1 MVMTMHRLSAG
12 AGYQYLLRQ
21 TAAGDCGRSASSDL
35 TAYYVASGNPP
46 SRWLGGG
53 LAAFASSGDLAVG
66 SIVLEPAMAFLFGQ
80 GRNPLTGEALGRAY
94 PQFTPARDRIAARV
108 ARLPTELEG
117 ADRAAAVEAITRVEL
132 ARPRPSAVAGF
143 DHTFTPA
150 KSVSTLWAVGD
161 DVTRAAVH
169 AAHRAAVEAAVG
181 FLGDRGLFTRTG
193 TAGCRQV
200 GTRGLIA
207 AAFDHWDSRAGDP
220 NLHTHVVVANK
231 VQEISSGR
239 WLSIDSRA
247 LHHAVVAVSEVYD
260 DLVADEL
267 ARRLPV
273 VWGWRHRG
281 PRRSPGF
288 ELDGVDDALIAE
300 FSTRTTQID
309 EAMTGTVAEFYAAH
323 GRGPNRIEVSRLRQQ
338 VTRAT
343 RPEKHVRP
351 LGDLLVAW
359 RHRASARTGLTPEE
373 LTERVVRA
381 SHCVPVPADAV
392 PDLVIEALAKVTT
405 AAVVERRATWTRWN
419 VLAEAA
425 RATRGLRMLTVAD
438 RFALLD
444 RVAGAV
450 LDQCVSLRATDPLV
464 VSPSYQ
470 RDDGTSVFTRPGED
484 RFTHHTVLG
493 AETRLLAAATDNT
506 APTVTAGRCAL
517 VISRPVARTDGHR
530 VHLADD
536 QVAAIT
542 AIATSGRRLDVLVG
556 PAGSGKTTTLA
567 ALKAAWIQEHGRGSV
582 LGLAPSSAAA
592 AELSQAL
599 GVTCE
604 NTAKWLHESIGPG
617 AAHRA
622 EVLRRLTETRTAA
635 IATRDR
641 RRLRLL
647 DTAVAAVRRDT
658 ARWTLRPGQL
668 LIVDEAS
675 LAGTLALDS
684 LLTQANAAG
693 AKVLLVGDHAQ
704 LSAVEAGGAFA
715 LIVERSGT
723 PALRSLWRF
732 THAWEAPATLALRS
746 GQPRVVDTYLEH
758 ERVQAGPAEA
768 MCEAAYSAWQTDTER
783 GAAAILLAGDGRTV
797 AALNHRAHADLVTDG
812 LVAPDGIT
820 TADGSIIGV
829 GDRVLT
835 RSNNR
840 TLRTGTGYVRNGD
853 LWQVVAIGDDGAM
866 TVRPLSR
873 RSRPVTD
880 DGPEVVLP
888 AYYVSAHVEL
898 GYATTTHRAQGITVD
913 TAHLLAAPGMV
924 RENLYVGMTRGRDAN
939 HVYVAVDDVDPAC
952 DDLPDPH
959 AAPDGRDVLTRI
971 LATSGAEL
979 SATAT
984 LAANQTAAISLHR
997 LEPIRQTLLA
1007 DAAQAHWASALA
1019 GAGLDP
1025 ATVDGIVTSPA
1036 CGPLFTALG
1045 RAHAIGADVPG
1056 LLARLVAGI
1065 ATTETGVPVGAA
1077 LRARVDDW
1085 LHTQVEDPTA
1095 IHPASPNPGPSEM
1108 TDLIAQVNRLI
1119 ADRVAALTD
1128 HALTDEPSWLGAL
1141 GEPPADPAAQAD
1153 WLTQVAAAAARTDH
1167 ERPTAITTAT
1177 AVRVTPTSLEGIAR

>member
-1 MVMTMHRLSAG
+1 
-12 AGYQYLLRQ
+12 
-21 TAAGDCGRSASSDL
+21 
-35 TAYYVASGNPP
+35 
-46 SRWLGGG
+46 
-53 LAAFASSGDLAVG
+53 
-66 SIVLEPAMAFLFGQ
+66 MAFLFGQ
-80 GRNPLTGEALGRAY
+80 GRDPVTGEALGRTY
-94 PQFTPARDRIAARV
+94 PRFAPARDRIAEQV
-108 ARLPTELEG
+108 ARLPTELHGLE
-117 ADRAAAVEAITRVEL
+117 RAAAVEAITRVEL
-132 ARPRPSAVAGF
+132 ARPRPSAIAGF

-161 DVTRAAVH
+161 DVTRAAVY
-169 AAHRAAVEAAVG
+169 AAHRAAVEVAVG
-181 FLGDRGLFTRTG
+181 FLEDRGLFTRTG

-200 GTRGLIA
+200 RTRGLIA

-231 VQEISSGR
+231 VQEGSSGR

-273 VWGWRHRG
+273 AWGWRHRG
-281 PRRSPGF
+281 SRRSPAF
-288 ELDGVDDALIAE
+288 ELDGVDDGLMAE

-309 EAMTGTVAEFYAAH
+309 EAMTGTVAEFYAAR

-351 LGDLLVAW
+351 LGDLLAAW
-359 RHRASARTGLTPEE
+359 RHRASARTGLSPEE
-373 LTERVVRA
+373 LTERVVGA
-381 SHCVPVPADAV
+381 SRCQPVLADAV
-392 PDLVIEALAKVTT
+392 PHSVIEALARVTT

-425 RATRGLRMLTVAD
+425 RATRGLRMATVMD

-444 RVAGAV
+444 RVTGAV
-450 LDQCVSLRATDPLV
+450 LDQCVSLQGTDPLV
-464 VSPSYQ
+464 VPPSYQ
-470 RDDGTSVFTRPGED
+470 REDGTSVFTRPGED
-484 RFTHHTVLG
+484 RFTHHTVLS
-493 AETRLLAAATDNT
+493 AEARLLAAASDTT
-506 APTVTAGRCAL
+506 APTVTAGRCAY
-517 VISRPVARTDGHR
+517 VMSRPVARTEGRPVD
-530 VHLADD
+530 LAND
-536 QVAAIT
+536 QVDAVT
-542 AIATSGRRLDVLVG
+542 AIATSGRRLDALVG

-599 GVTCE
+599 GVACE
-604 NTAKWLHESIGPG
+604 NTAKWLYESSGPG

-622 EVLRRLTETRTAA
+622 EVLRRLTETRAAA
-635 IATRDR
+635 IATRDL

-647 DTAVAAVRRDT
+647 DTAVAAIRRDM

-684 LLTQANAAG
+684 LLTQATAAG

-704 LSAVEAGGAFA
+704 LSAVDAGGAFA

-723 PALRSLWRF
+723 TALRSLWRF
-732 THAWEAPATLALRS
+732 THAWEAQATLALRS
-746 GQPRVVDTYLEH
+746 GQPRAVDTYADH
-758 ERVQAGPAEA
+758 DRVHAGPAEA

-812 LVAPDGIT
+812 LVTFDGIT
-820 TADGSIIGV
+820 TADGTVIGA
-829 GDRVLT
+829 GDRILT

-853 LWQVVAIGDDGAM
+853 LWQVVAIGDDGSM
-866 TVRPLSR
+866 TVTPLSR
-873 RSRPVTD
+873 RSRAVTD

-888 AYYVSAHVEL
+888 ASYVSAHVEL

-984 LAANQTAAISLHR
+984 LAANQDAATSLHR
-997 LEPIRQTLLA
+997 LEPIRQTLVA
-1007 DAAQAHWASALA
+1007 DAAHAHWVRVLA
-1019 GAGLDP
+1019 EAGLDP
-1025 ATVDGIVTSPA
+1025 ATVDRIVTSPA

-1045 RAHAIGADVPG
+1045 RAHAIRADVPG
-1056 LLARLVAGI
+1056 LLTRLVADI
-1065 ATTETGVPVGAA
+1065 APTETGGNVGAV
-1077 LRARVDDW
+1077 LRTRVDDW
-1085 LHTQVEDPTA
+1085 LHTQVEDAGA
-1095 IHPASPNPGPSEM
+1095 IHPTSPNPEQSEV
-1108 TDLIAQVNRLI
+1108 TDLIAHVDQLI
-1119 ADRVAALTD
+1119 ADRVAALID
-1128 HALTDEPSWLGAL
+1128 HALTAEPSWLARF
-1141 GEPPADPAAQAD
+1141 GEPPADPAAQAE
-1153 WLTQVAAAAARTDH
+1153 WLTQVAAAAARADH
-1167 ERPTAITTAT
+1167 EQPTAIRSAT
-1177 AVRVTPTSLEGIAR
+1177 PVHVTPATLEGIAR